1 MVLLT
6 FWDLNLEF
14 NKIGKR
20 YGFNEE
26 SDSVEDSM
34 KTTGWGAWKTLYG
47 IDRAVSLRTPCRIEC
62 ASKLPPTS
70 SDC

>member
-14 NKIGKR
+14 NETGKR

-34 KTTGWGAWKTLYG
+34 KTTGWGT
-47 IDRAVSLRTPCRIEC
+47 
-62 ASKLPPTS
+62 
-70 SDC
+70 